1 MTVKNLWLTAALAV
15 TLTACATGP
24 QLAPAGPYETKAY
37 TVNLLSEWN
46 ALPVRTDRNQRAT
59 VLTKDGPGLNAV
71 YLFSDMKPG
80 DALYNQVRRDRP
92 VPKFNLDM
100 SDLEMVELV
109 TSSLERGARIKGL
122 ATQNIRPDTFA
133 GNDAIRFDMTGTTIS
148 GLNIEGSALLAVID
162 GKFNLILFIAPSEY
176 YADKYRGDVDAIFA
190 SVAQGNIIG

>member
-1 MTVKNLWLTAALAV
+1 MILKKLWLTAALAM

-59 VLTKDGPGLNAV
+59 VLTKDGTGLNAV

-80 DALYNQVRRDRP
+80 DALYNQVRRDNP

-100 SDLEMVELV
+100 SDLEMIELV
-109 TSSLERGARIKGL
+109 TSSLERAARIKGL
-122 ATQNIRPDTFA
+122 ATQNIRPDTFS
-133 GNDAIRFDMTGTTIS
+133 GHDAIRFDMTGTTIS